1 MAPGRGG
8 RNLAQLLVLN
18 GVILM
23 EPQFNAD
30 HRDRT
35 GERGAA
41 LIMALLVSLILL
53 FLGMGVLLQTT
64 LGLQASGTDRW
75 VAKAMYAA
83 DAGVMMQIQ
92 MIQAGAVGAP
102 GSFILQDDPDLQGF
116 LKGEYTVTIGE
127 FCETRPFTKIK
138 EEGTAWSDEYRAR
151 HFHLRSDAVRTVG
164 NLGGL
169 SRAAVTA
176 DVTSWPFTVEG
187 MIIVEQCR

>member
-1 MAPGRGG
+1 MKLHVSTRELD
-8 RNLAQLLVLN
+8 RN
-18 GVILM
+18 
-23 EPQFNAD
+23 
-30 HRDRT
+30 

-92 MIQAGAVGAP
+92 MIQAGAIGAP
-102 GSFILQDDPDLQGF
+102 GSFVLQDDPDIDGF
-116 LKGEYTVTIGE
+116 LKGEYTVSISE
-127 FCETRPFTKIK
+127 FCETRPATEIREPGK
-138 EEGTAWSDEYRAR
+138 AWSDDFRAR
-151 HFHLRSDAVRTVG
+151 HFHLRSDALRTIG

-176 DVTSWPFTVEG
+176 DVTSWPFDAGNLVVVT
-187 MIIVEQCR
+187 QCR